1 MVSTEV
7 NPTPSIEE
15 MLRGFTRPADDE
27 GNTVPNFLTELAPGN
42 SGDTEETYTNGHAT
56 AEQLSDDVRARQSKV
71 WDKIKEYLPGVQ
83 MADFFEDL
91 GAFYGNNPQL
101 RKRIGDG
108 RVLTDLLVWLKTGDY
123 DAAGR
128 AKNFLDL
135 SEEESA
141 VSTPDTQA
149 QEQVLAD
156 SVQDEEETVATPAV
170 EDNED
175 EQEALRL
182 EAERLLEAQ
191 KAEQRAQFLAQI
203 EQDRLDHVR
212 ENLVPRFRAVC
223 NMLPTYFIEFYNN
236 GESDE
241 ISDEYLFEIAERS
254 FTVTVVD
261 TEVQSVDFKQPSELN
276 LLLVPINRALE
287 AVRKPKITD
296 QDFLADDF
304 RLASADNL
312 RNTVAMEAFIN
323 VWEAALDHFFDA
335 SVKKSK
341 PELAMLANFFRG
353 ANADDTKS
361 IYVQAWQK
369 GMQAGILPVN
379 INTDVPNLNTL
390 AEYAQT
396 FIRLIPE
403 VNTEVL
409 SLNEDT
415 QFTNRPDTFLALL
428 PVLEANVLQA
438 LQDPNNISAEF
449 SKEQQAAE
457 QARLRAEFTLAQQD
471 VLKILSKINSRRPKV
486 QEAAQETFQAT
497 IDRLFA
503 NVNLLVLSEQQR
515 ARINAIFNEFYTV
528 QAVRGEAAQ
537 KTEKSGVIRAGDKMY
552 VWEVMDASV
561 SHPGRL
567 GRRSTTK
574 KRKETLIF
582 QPPQQ
587 GEIPPYMER
596 AGTFAPY
603 LTWLVEARI
612 AEICRV
618 HDTNAARKVDYTQKV
633 PLTAIESDE
642 QGRVELLSSA
652 FGEILAQS
660 RLFADSIDFVI
671 ALTKSLADFYKVDV
685 LNPDSSE
692 TARKA
697 KVKEQFS
704 LIEIELQKCG
714 AILDTLWQ
722 SMHGDL
728 IDGLNIVNGTLSRDV
743 REWRQFFVRGLE
755 NKSNKGGYAVEILQK
770 LTKIKDNFAD
780 PLDRDAQTVLATEII
795 KIRGSELVDSSI
807 DLLIAPELKFPH
819 PWLSTQLY
827 KLFVGSGDVLARAI
841 KENPQVRELLT
852 SNNGVFEAVVQL
864 LVQARTE
871 SVDVKELLQ
880 MQMAAEQSIPKAA
893 NVLRLLIEI
902 DQLKKNSKNTSK
914 KPLTQRRGAGGRINP
929 ELLGNSDEMQAE
941 IAKLLEIMGGLDDD
955 TDTVSPQN
963 RVRAQTKP
971 ASQTQVSGEQQLNS
985 PGYWLQKLNTGKLEV
1000 MGVMREKGAQGTLV
1014 GYLARTKTDL
1024 VTLQTEKREEA
1035 KRISIEI
1042 KAKEK
1047 NSEFKAAGALKD
1059 DLVRINKLLP
1069 KVELAI
1075 KSIDD
1080 ALLEELSLAH
1090 NILQGWYQ
1098 EVRSSSKPKEVDAK
1112 IRARLETV
1120 TDLTDFL
1127 KEIQT
1132 KLAVLRLAA
1141 AAVLKQGKFRAPK
1154 RIEELEASA
1163 TNLGVTFNDVITLVA
1178 DFDAQMNT
1186 ASDRIA

>member
-7 NPTPSIEE
+7 QQKPFNIHDILGDLTP
-15 MLRGFTRPADDE
+15 PAEDGENEAPSFLKDLALGVDQDTDE
-27 GNTVPNFLTELAPGN
+27 A
-42 SGDTEETYTNGHAT
+42 YTNGHAT
-56 AEQLSDDVRARQSKV
+56 QEQLSNDVSVRQTKVWSKV
-71 WDKIKEYLPGVQ
+71 SDHLPGVQ
-83 MADFFEDL
+83 MSEFFANPSAYYGAHAD
-91 GAFYGNNPQL
+91 L
-101 RKRIGDG
+101 RKRIGNIRVFNALLSWVETGQVDTSG
-108 RVLTDLLVWLKTGDY
+108 KVDTFLENGEDASVLTKDQVLVSIPDETADETQVAQETSQE
-123 DAAGR
+123 D
-128 AKNFLDL
+128 
-135 SEEESA
+135 
-141 VSTPDTQA
+141 DTQDALKIEA
-149 QEQVLAD
+149 Q
-156 SVQDEEETVATPAV
+156 
-170 EDNED
+170 
-175 EQEALRL
+175 
-182 EAERLLEAQ
+182 RLLDAQ
-191 KAEQRAQFLAQI
+191 KAAEQAQFL
-203 EQDRLDHVR
+203 EQERLDHVR
-212 ENLVPRFRAVC
+212 ENIVPRFRTMCDA
-223 NMLPTYFIEFYNN
+223 LPTFFIEFFNN
-236 GESDE
+236 GESDQ
-241 ISDEYLFEIAERS
+241 ITDDYLFEVASENFSLEIENYQ
-254 FTVTVVD
+254 
-261 TEVQSVDFKQPSELN
+261 VQSVDFKLPAQLT
-276 LLLVPINRALE
+276 LLFAPINRALE
-287 AVRKPKITD
+287 RVGQPPI
-296 QDFLADDF
+296 
-304 RLASADNL
+304 ASADFTAQESRINDL
-312 RNTVAMEAFIN
+312 LSMRDAVHTESFVTV
-323 VWEAALDHFFDA
+323 WDAALDHFFDSAVKKNRAESAILA
-335 SVKKSK
+335 SV
-341 PELAMLANFFRG
+341 FRG
-353 ANADDTKS
+353 ANIPDTKS
-361 IYVQAWQK
+361 VYVQAWQK
-369 GMQAGILPVN
+369 GVQEGILPANV
-379 INTDVPNLNTL
+379 TEVSNLNTL
-390 AEYAQT
+390 AEYAQA
-396 FIRLIPE
+396 FIKLIPE
-403 VNTEVL
+403 INSEVL
-409 SLNEDT
+409 HLDENE
-415 QFTNRPDTFLALL
+415 QFTGSADVFLSLL

-438 LQDPNNISAEF
+438 FQESAVLGEGR
-449 SKEQQAAE
+449 SNEEAKAE
-457 QARLRAEFTLAQQD
+457 QARIQAEFALAQQD
-471 VLKILSKINSRRPKV
+471 VAKILSKITSRRSRV
-486 QEAAQETFQAT
+486 QQEGQEIFKAAV
-497 IDRLFA
+497 DRLFA
-503 NVNLLVLSEQQR
+503 TVNLLVLSDTQR
-515 ARINAIFNEFYTV
+515 ARISAIFKEFYTV
-528 QAVRGEAAQ
+528 QEVQGEVSS
-537 KTEKSGVIRAGDKMY
+537 KTEKSGVIRKGDKTY

-561 SHPGRL
+561 TRPARL

-582 QPPQQ
+582 QPPQP
-587 GEIPPYMER
+587 GEIPAYMER
-596 AGTFAPY
+596 AGNFAPY
-603 LTWLVEARI
+603 LSWLVEARL
-612 AEICRV
+612 AEISRV

-633 PLTAIESDE
+633 PLTAVESDE

-652 FGEILAQS
+652 LGEILAQS

-671 ALTKSLADFYKVDV
+671 ALTKSLADFYRVDV

-697 KVKEQFS
+697 KVKEQFA

-807 DLLIAPELKFPH
+807 DLLIAPELKFPY

-871 SVDVKELLQ
+871 NVDVKELLQ

-914 KPLTQRRGAGGRINP
+914 KPLTQRRGAGGRINS
-929 ELLGNSDEMQAE
+929 ELLGNGDDNMQAE

-955 TDTVSPQN
+955 ADTVSPQN

-985 PGYWLQKLNTGKLEV
+985 PGYWLPKLNTGKLEV
-1000 MGVMREKGAQGTLV
+1000 MGVMKEKNAQGTLV

-1024 VTLQTEKREEA
+1024 ITLQAEKREEL
-1035 KRISIEI
+1035 KRITLEI

-1047 NSEFKAAGALKD
+1047 NSEFKAAGALKE

-1069 KVELAI
+1069 KLDLAI

-1080 ALLEELSLAH
+1080 ALLDDLSLAH
-1090 NILQGWYQ
+1090 NILQGWYA
-1098 EVRSSSKPKEVDAK
+1098 EVRSNSKPKEVDAK

-1120 TDLTDFL
+1120 TDLTEFS

-1132 KLAVLRLAA
+1132 KLAALRLAA

-1154 RIEELEASA
+1154 RIAELEASA

-1178 DFDAQMNT
+1178 NFDAQMNT
-1186 ASDRIA
+1186 ASDRII